1 MFCFDGKLESGMMHG
16 GREIA
21 YGRSRGA
28 MGYLGYLTNRER
40 RGDADLE
47 TRKGCRAGWGRES

>member
-1 MFCFDGKLESGMMHG
+1 MMHG

-21 YGRSRGA
+21 DGRSRGA

-40 RGDADLE
+40 RGNADLE
-47 TRKGCRAGWGRES
+47 TRKRVQGRLGEGKLKTS